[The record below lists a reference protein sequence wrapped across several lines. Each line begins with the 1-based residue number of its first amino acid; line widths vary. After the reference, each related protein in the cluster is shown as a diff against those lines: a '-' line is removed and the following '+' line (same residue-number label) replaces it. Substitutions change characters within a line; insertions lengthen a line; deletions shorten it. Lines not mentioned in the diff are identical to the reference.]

1 MRWRVL
7 LIAALFSLNLRC
19 GAQWIAGAYIGEAH
33 TLNSG
38 LTIRQPALATDISFH
53 DISYRGESFQTP
65 LYYGVRGGYFFHPKW
80 AVEAEFTHLKVFANV
95 DRTAVVVGTLNG
107 TPIDAREPVNAI
119 VQRFSISHGV
129 NLLLANAIFRH
140 ELWRSNN
147 ERSARAYLSL
157 RLGAGA
163 TIPHAEST
171 VQQRTDEH
179 YQVGSPAL
187 QFAGTIEL
195 RIRKRWYWMGE
206 YKFTRTRE
214 QVDIS
219 SGIAKS
225 LLQTHHV
232 VTGPSFHF

>member
-7 LIAALFSLNLRC
+7 LVAGLFFLNMRC
-19 GAQWIAGAYIGEAH
+19 TAQWVAGGYLGEAH

-38 LTIRQPALATDISFH
+38 LAIRQPALGTDIHFH

-65 LYYGVRGGYFFHPKW
+65 LYYGVRSGYFFRPKW
-80 AVEAEFTHLKVFANV
+80 GVEAEFTHLKVLANV
-95 DRTAVVVGTLNG
+95 NQTATVAGILNS
-107 TPIDAREPVNAI
+107 TPIDAREPVNVI

-129 NLLLANAIFRH
+129 NLLLANAVFRQ
-140 ELWRSNN
+140 ELSHSNN
-147 ERSARAYLSL
+147 ERTARAYVNL

-171 VQQRTDEH
+171 IQGRADEH

-187 QFAGTIEL
+187 QFAGNIEL
-195 RIRKRWYWMGE
+195 RICKRWYWVGE

-214 QVDIS
+214 QVDVS
-219 SGIAKS
+219 SGTAKS

-232 VTGPSFHF
+232 ITGPSVHF

>member
-1 MRWRVL
+1 VFIRWPVL
-7 LIAALFSLNLRC
+7 VVVFCLNLHC

-65 LYYGVRGGYFFHPKW
+65 LYYGVRAGYFFHPKW

-95 DRTAVVVGTLNG
+95 NQTATVTGILNG
-107 TPIDAREPVNAI
+107 TLIDAREPVNTI

-140 ELWRSNN
+140 ELWRSND
-147 ERSARAYLSL
+147 EKSAGAYVSL

-195 RIRKRWYWMGE
+195 RICKRWYWMGE

-214 QVDIS
+214 QVDVS

-232 VTGPSFHF
+232 VTGPSIHF

>member
-1 MRWRVL
+1 VLIRWPA
-7 LIAALFSLNLRC
+7 LIVVVCLNLHCR
-19 GAQWIAGAYIGEAH
+19 AQWIAGGYIGEAH

-53 DISYRGESFQTP
+53 DISYRGESFQPP
-65 LYYGVRGGYFFHPKW
+65 LYYGVRGGYFLRSRW
-80 AVEAEFTHLKVFANV
+80 GVEAEFTHLKVFANV
-95 DRTAVVVGTLNG
+95 DRIAAVTGTLNG
-107 TPIDAREPVNAI
+107 APIDYREPVNAI

-195 RIRKRWYWMGE
+195 RICKRWYWMGE
-206 YKFTRTRE
+206 YKFTRTSE
-214 QVDIS
+214 QVDVS

-232 VTGPSFHF
+232 VTGPNIHF